1 MTPNWFAVFALILWP
16 LVAIWLY
23 ASRSVVQATIWT
35 ILAADLLLPVG
46 TFFKFAMIPQLDKS
60 SIPSLCALLGCII
73 VAKRSPQ
80 IWRGFGLTEILIA
93 AYLFGPLI
101 TSLMN
106 GDAIYVGYSILP
118 GVGLYDG
125 SSAALGQFIV
135 LIPFM

>member
-1 MTPNWFAVFALILWP
+1 MASNWFASFALIVWP

-101 TSLMN
+101 TSLMIGN
-106 GDAIYVGYSILP
+106 AIYVGYSILP
-118 GVGLYDG
+118 GVGLFNCW
-125 SSAALGQFIV
+125 SACLCLFIV
-135 LIPFM
+135 FIPL